1 MFVVAVA
8 VCSVVGSIYRGCKK
22 VRIFTVTQGPLSV
35 VTPGNVWTRS
45 WESAF
50 LLLLLCMCLYLSGVV
65 GVRFN
70 SVELYIQTHHN
81 LNLPRIPKLICCE
94 DNYISSFLKILL
106 SQSFEAIFL
115 CSFIAQITLNNQ
127 ARAVNYFSCALW
139 DYYVIMLLCK
149 QLTKQTQQLVI
160 NSRSLEPLLLICQQ
174 TIQLMIR

>member
-70 SVELYIQTHHN
+70 SVELYI
-81 LNLPRIPKLICCE
+81 
-94 DNYISSFLKILL
+94 
-106 SQSFEAIFL
+106 
-115 CSFIAQITLNNQ
+115 
-127 ARAVNYFSCALW
+127 
-139 DYYVIMLLCK
+139 
-149 QLTKQTQQLVI
+149 
-160 NSRSLEPLLLICQQ
+160 
-174 TIQLMIR
+174 

>member
-35 VTPGNVWTRS
+35 VTLGRAPGISTQVSQCLQQGDNVWTRG

-70 SVELYIQTHHN
+70 SVQLYIQTHHN
-81 LNLPRIPKLICCE
+81 LDLPRIPKLICCE

-127 ARAVNYFSCALW
+127 ARC
-139 DYYVIMLLCK
+139 
-149 QLTKQTQQLVI
+149 
-160 NSRSLEPLLLICQQ
+160 R
-174 TIQLMIR
+174 